1 MLAIRPPLLRQ
12 GHPCARL
19 KCGLRCILSARRYG
33 RVADKKEE
41 AKQGGGFSFCCGA
54 RNNKVKVKQSDGS
67 VQPLK
72 PAKPRLGLHGAH
84 ALTLLV
90 RNRIKCHRRTLEQPG
105 DTSRRRGERAAE
117 I

>member
-84 ALTLLV
+84 A
-90 RNRIKCHRRTLEQPG
+90 
-105 DTSRRRGERAAE
+105 
-117 I
+117 